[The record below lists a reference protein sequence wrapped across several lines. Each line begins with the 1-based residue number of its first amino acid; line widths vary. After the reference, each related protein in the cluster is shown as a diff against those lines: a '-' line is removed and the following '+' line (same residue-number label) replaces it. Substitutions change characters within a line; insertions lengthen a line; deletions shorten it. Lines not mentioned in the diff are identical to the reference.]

1 MPMSPQSPSSSATR
15 VAPPPPDV
23 TTSPARPNAP
33 PDETG
38 IVFSQSGASSSGS
51 PLPSVAA
58 SDGSGGFWHNPGA
71 VAGVFIPLAF
81 ALGGL
86 VFFIGK
92 YLNNRKQ
99 NARTTPYQAVGNGS
113 GADMEQ
119 GPYLPTAAPLSP
131 FYYDPYNDHPTQQI
145 APNTSEP
152 WQQYRDDPQP
162 LQRSDTVF
170 SNPSV
175 YSQDG
180 ATLTSPTD
188 SVPGHGGM
196 QGVGAHGGGGGGQ
209 GVSIDG
215 LMNSG
220 PGAPSQ
226 GTAPNMGGSM
236 PTAPNATVGGFNAPA
251 PVPNPVHG
259 VSPYVPVFAPPL
271 GYLSTHLE
279 ESEPESDDEEFA
291 GSSPALPIRNRRR
304 FDENS
309 CIDEPAR
316 ARLLQRDQGAES

>member
-1 MPMSPQSPSSSATR
+1 M
-15 VAPPPPDV
+15 
-23 TTSPARPNAP
+23 
-33 PDETG
+33 
-38 IVFSQSGASSSGS
+38 FSQSGASSSGS

-119 GPYLPTAAPLSP
+119 GAFLPAAAPLSP
-131 FYYDPYNDHPTQQI
+131 FYYDPYNDHPSQQQPT
-145 APNTSEP
+145 AQNEP
-152 WQQYRDDPQP
+152 WQRYTDDPQP

-180 ATLTSPTD
+180 TMTSPTD
-188 SVPGHGGM
+188 PVMGHGGM
-196 QGVGAHGGGGGGQ
+196 QGVGAHGGGGQ
-209 GVSIDG
+209 GVSMDG
-215 LMNSG
+215 LMNST
-220 PGAPSQ
+220 PGGGGGGPSQ
-226 GTAPNMGGSM
+226 GTAPNMGGPM
-236 PTAPNATVGGFNAPA
+236 PTAPNATVGGQGGVFNAPSSA
-251 PVPNPVHG
+251 NPAYG
-259 VSPYVPVFAPPL
+259 VSPYLPVIVPPL

-279 ESEPESDDEEFA
+279 ESEPESDEEEFA
-291 GSSPALPIRNRRR
+291 GSGPALPIRNRRR

-316 ARLLQRDQGAES
+316 ARLLQNQGGEP